1 MSIPKRFALVALLS
15 LAAVAA
21 AGWSWRGRTQAVA
34 SSPSAA
40 TVLYYVD
47 PMHPAYRS
55 DRPGIAPDCGMRL
68 EPVYA
73 DAGRAD
79 ARARGSADGAIRVKP
94 DTQRLV
100 GVRVQ
105 AVENATTTATL
116 RLYGRVAAD
125 ETRSYRVNAGIDGYI
140 GEMSNVTTGSRVGTG
155 KWLATLVAPDAATP
169 IQAYLVALDAFER
182 GTPRPSDVPGVM
194 DSGLQ
199 QATDRLHA
207 FGMSRAQIADITRTR
222 AVQSSI
228 RITSPASGFAVA
240 RSVTAGEKIVSG
252 QELFRIAD
260 LRRVWILADLVG
272 RDAAFVRAGTI
283 ADVTVPERGLT
294 RRAAISRAVP
304 PQFDAA
310 TQSAR
315 LRLEADNPDEALRP
329 DMLVDVRL
337 QVALPPAI
345 TVPTDALLESG
356 LSARVF
362 VERADGAFEPRDVAT
377 GWRFGDRVE
386 IVRGLAAGD
395 RVVTSGAFLLDSE
408 SRLRHDSSA
417 AAAPLP

>member
-1 MSIPKRFALVALLS
+1 VSIPKRVALACLLL
-15 LAAVAA
+15 LAAVSAT
-21 AGWSWRGRTQAVA
+21 GWSWRGGAPSSA
-34 SSPSAA
+34 SSAPADA
-40 TVLYYVD
+40 TILYYVD

-55 DRPGIAPDCGMRL
+55 REPGTAPDCGMRL

-73 DAGRAD
+73 DDRRGAGRA
-79 ARARGSADGAIRVKP
+79 SSTDGAIRVRR
-94 DTQRLV
+94 DMQQLV

-105 AVENATTTATL
+105 AVEKTSTTATL

-140 GEMSNVTTGSRVGTG
+140 GEISSVTTGSRVDKGE
-155 KWLATLVAPDAATP
+155 WLATLVAPDAGTA

-182 GTPRPSDVPGVM
+182 GTPRPSDVPGFV
-194 DSGLQ
+194 DAGLQ
-199 QATDRLHA
+199 QATDRLLG
-207 FGMSRAQIADITRTR
+207 FGMSRAQVAEIGRTR
-222 AVQSSI
+222 VVPPAV
-228 RITSPASGFAVA
+228 RITSPGAGVVLA
-240 RSVTAGEKIVSG
+240 RSLTAGEKIVNG

-272 RDAAFVRAGTI
+272 RDAAFVRAGSI
-283 ADVTVPERGLT
+283 ADVSLPERGLT
-294 RRAAISRAVP
+294 FHAAISRAVP

-315 LRLEADNPDEALRP
+315 LRLDADNPDLALRP
-329 DMLVDVRL
+329 DMLVDVHL
-337 QVALPPAI
+337 PIALPPAI
-345 TVPTDALLESG
+345 TVPVDALADAG
-356 LSARVF
+356 LAARVF
-362 VERADGAFEPRDVAT
+362 VERADGAFEPRDVET

-408 SRLRHDSSA
+408 SRMRHDPG
-417 AAAPLP
+417 AAPPLP

>member
-1 MSIPKRFALVALLS
+1 
-15 LAAVAA
+15 
-21 AGWSWRGRTQAVA
+21 
-34 SSPSAA
+34 
-40 TVLYYVD
+40 
-47 PMHPAYRS
+47 
-55 DRPGIAPDCGMRL
+55 
-68 EPVYA
+68 
-73 DAGRAD
+73 
-79 ARARGSADGAIRVKP
+79 
-94 DTQRLV
+94 
-100 GVRVQ
+100 
-105 AVENATTTATL
+105 
-116 RLYGRVAAD
+116 
-125 ETRSYRVNAGIDGYI
+125 
-140 GEMSNVTTGSRVGTG
+140 
-155 KWLATLVAPDAATP
+155 
-169 IQAYLVALDAFER
+169 
-182 GTPRPSDVPGVM
+182 
-194 DSGLQ
+194 
-199 QATDRLHA
+199 
-207 FGMSRAQIADITRTR
+207 MSRAQVADIARTR

-240 RSVTAGEKIVSG
+240 RSVTAGEKIASG

-417 AAAPLP
+417 AAPLP

>member
-1 MSIPKRFALVALLS
+1 VSIPKRLALVSFLVI
-15 LAAVAA
+15 AAIAV
-21 AGWSWRGRTQAVA
+21 AGWSWRGRTQAAA
-34 SSPSAA
+34 SSPSGAA
-40 TVLYYVD
+40 ILYYVD

-55 DRPGIAPDCGMRL
+55 DRPGTAPDCGMRL

-73 DAGRAD
+73 DSGRSG
-79 ARARGSADGAIRVKP
+79 ARAHPADGAIRVAA

-100 GVRVQ
+100 GVRAQ
-105 AVENATTTATL
+105 PVEKTSTTATL

-140 GEMSNVTTGSRVGTG
+140 GAISTVTTGSRVENGE
-155 KWLATLVAPDAATP
+155 WLATLVAPDAATP
-169 IQAYLVALDAFER
+169 IQAYLVALDAYER
-182 GTPRPSDVPGVM
+182 GTPRPSDVPGLV
-194 DSGLQ
+194 DAGLQ
-199 QATDRLHA
+199 QATDRLLA
-207 FGMSRAQIADITRTR
+207 FGMSRAQIAEIKRTR
-222 AVQSSI
+222 VVQSAI
-228 RITSPASGFAVA
+228 RIASPAAGFAIA
-240 RSVTAGEKIVSG
+240 RSVTAGEKIASG

-283 ADVTVPERGLT
+283 ADVAVPERGLT
-294 RRAAISRAVP
+294 RRAAVSRAVP

-315 LRLEADNPDEALRP
+315 LRLEADNPDAALRP

-337 QVALPPAI
+337 GVALPPAI
-345 TVPTDALLESG
+345 AVPTDALLESG

-362 VERADGAFEPRDVAT
+362 VERADGAFEARDVQT

-408 SRLRHDSSA
+408 SRLRRDA
-417 AAAPLP
+417 AAAPPPVP